1 MTPADQ
7 RQFPPLAITL
17 RNGTPVVIRPLAETD
32 GAALAQFYAGIP
44 PEDVLFYCP
53 HPLTREY
60 AFKNAA
66 QAASPTEV
74 VLVMETTG
82 GTIGGYAWYRWS
94 ADAAVSCF
102 GICVA
107 RSCQGAGAGQQLI
120 SRLLAV
126 ARKVGPPVMSLT
138 VQKKNPKG
146 VELYAKMGFRVIREQ
161 FRAAD
166 GEPEFHMEL
175 RVREFADGSGPVT
188 HG

>member
-7 RQFPPLAITL
+7 SQFPPQTITL
-17 RNGTPVVIRPLAETD
+17 RNGTPAVIRLLAETD

-44 PEDVLFYCP
+44 TEDVLFYCP
-53 HPLTREY
+53 HPLTSEY

-66 QAASPTEV
+66 RAASPTEV
-74 VLVMETTG
+74 VLVLETTG
-82 GTIGGYAWYRWS
+82 GSLGGYAWYRWP
-94 ADAAVSCF
+94 ADADASCF

-107 RSCQGAGAGQQLI
+107 RSCQGAGAGQQLM
-120 SRLLAV
+120 SRLLEV

-161 FRAAD
+161 LRAAD
-166 GEPEFHMEL
+166 GEPEYYM
-175 RVREFADGSGPVT
+175 EFAVR
-188 HG
+188 

>member
-1 MTPADQ
+1 MTLADQ
-7 RQFPPLAITL
+7 SQFPPLAISL
-17 RNGTPVVIRPLAETD
+17 RNGTPAVVRPLAETD

-53 HPLTREY
+53 HPLTSEY

-74 VLVMETTG
+74 VLVLELTSG
-82 GTIGGYAWYRWS
+82 SIGGYAWYRWP
-94 ADAAVSCF
+94 ADADASCF

-107 RSCQGAGAGQQLI
+107 RSCQGAGAGQQLM
-120 SRLLAV
+120 SRLLEV

-146 VELYAKMGFRVIREQ
+146 VELYAKMGFRVVREQ
-161 FRAAD
+161 LRVAD
-166 GEPEFHMEL
+166 SEPEFYMEY
-175 RVREFADGSGPVT
+175 RVR
-188 HG
+188 